1 MEPVSGPHPVETRH
15 SASGPTCPCA
25 SFGYTHLKPR
35 PVISDVVTY
44 VMKAFSSRLQTQR
57 LRARE
62 DGHDLGHASSRI
74 GSVPVAHRRRTA
86 ELADDILLD
95 ACRLA
100 ADDGA
105 DLVALEVL
113 EDAVHDDGLQH
124 QANDAVDAHAGPIEG
139 DTRSGHHGVNGGH
152 GVSHRKARVPS
163 KGHNQNLRPAGR
175 RAGVVGD
182 GIAQRDEKDRAA
194 EVNPHVPRERFRHGH
209 DRLEN

>member
-113 EDAVHDDGLQH
+113 EDAVHDDDLQH

>member
-124 QANDAVDAHAGPIEG
+124 QAYDAVDAHAGSIEG
-139 DTRSGHHGVNGGH
+139 DTRSCHHGVDGGH
-152 GVSHRKARVPS
+152 GVSHRKARVPG
-163 KGHNQNLRPAGR
+163 KGHNQNLRPADR

-194 EVNPHVPRERFRHGH
+194 EINPHVPRERSRHGR
-209 DRLEN
+209 DCLED

>member
-113 EDAVHDDGLQH
+113 EDA
-124 QANDAVDAHAGPIEG
+124 
-139 DTRSGHHGVNGGH
+139 
-152 GVSHRKARVPS
+152 
-163 KGHNQNLRPAGR
+163 
-175 RAGVVGD
+175 GVVGD